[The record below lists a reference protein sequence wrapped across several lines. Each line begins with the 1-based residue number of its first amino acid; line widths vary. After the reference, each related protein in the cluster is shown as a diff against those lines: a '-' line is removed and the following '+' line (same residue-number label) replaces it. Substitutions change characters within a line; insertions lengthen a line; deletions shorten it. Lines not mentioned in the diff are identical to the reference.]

1 MFARDSN
8 LKHLM
13 EGLDNDTKSAIEWFE
28 NNFVK
33 LKESKCHLLV
43 AGHKCES
50 LWANIGETRIW
61 ESKNENLLGSTI
73 DRNLNFDV
81 HVFTCAK
88 KLAENC
94 QLCLEFQITWVL
106 KKKK

>member
-1 MFARDSN
+1 
-8 LKHLM
+8 M
-13 EGLDNDTKSAIEWFE
+13 ERLDNDTKSAIEWFE

-33 LKESKCHLLV
+33 LKENKCHFFV
-43 AGHKCES
+43 AGHKYES
-50 LWANIGETRIW
+50 SWANIGETRIW
-61 ESKNENLLGSTI
+61 ESKSENLLGSTI

-94 QLCLEFQITWVL
+94 QLCLEFQIT
-106 KKKK
+106 